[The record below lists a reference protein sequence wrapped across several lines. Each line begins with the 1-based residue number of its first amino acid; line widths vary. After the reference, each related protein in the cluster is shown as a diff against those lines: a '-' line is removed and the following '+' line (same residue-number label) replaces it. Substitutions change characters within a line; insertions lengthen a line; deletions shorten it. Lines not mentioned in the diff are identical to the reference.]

1 MKSRIKVITHRHEK
15 KLYNLRKLQQHCAG
29 TKTKQHPVKQI
40 ILNFLS
46 YVLSR
51 DEEIVLWYG
60 LEQHIPSSLNETDID
75 AEFKQFYQGLLTLT
89 LKTKLHSRSKK
100 YTRIKVRYKYKLTDK
115 NQNIVITKRR

>member
-1 MKSRIKVITHRHEK
+1 M
-15 KLYNLRKLQQHCAG
+15 
-29 TKTKQHPVKQI
+29 
-40 ILNFLS
+40 
-46 YVLSR
+46 
-51 DEEIVLWYG
+51 LWYG

-115 NQNIVITKRR
+115 NQNIVIIKRDKGRGAVNMDKSKCHEKCLMILENGNFKMVDYNSTKRK